1 MFGNVSF
8 SCRPGSNN
16 FTFIKLCQICV
27 ATLMWPSA
35 QINEVLLSP
44 GLFRA
49 LMQCLQPT
57 TK

>member
-1 MFGNVSF
+1 MFGHF
-8 SCRPGSNN
+8 CLSCRPGSNN
-16 FTFIKLCQICV
+16 FSKLCQICV
-27 ATLMWPSA
+27 ATPVWPSA
-35 QINEVLLSP
+35 QIKEVLLSP